1 MQLFIV
7 NRWECG
13 QTNKCFGIVLN
24 VLNPDCSSSNTEGI
38 HVITDRNA
46 CNKGKY
52 NLFFTKLLNYQYDE
66 HVCRT
71 LIWEEHGISTLDLLG
86 ENKFYFISLV
96 EVKNVLPKK
105 YHFSN

>member
-7 NRWECG
+7 NRWACG

-71 LIWEEHGISTLDLLG
+71 LILERHGISTLDLLG
-86 ENKFYFISLV
+86 GKQVLFYFSG
-96 EVKNVLPKK
+96 
-105 YHFSN
+105 